1 MVCWIQ
7 PYCGIK
13 RCSLGA
19 DIQYMIISD
28 EQARLAAR
36 YARTHNGEPVA
47 TSAPDDVSSELIARA
62 TAAARSAPD
71 IRSERVE
78 DARVRLDTGELDAHD
93 VATKILSRIVS
104 DSLR

>member
-1 MVCWIQ
+1 M
-7 PYCGIK
+7 
-13 RCSLGA
+13 
-19 DIQYMIISD
+19 QYMIISD

-36 YARTHNGEPVA
+36 DARSHCEEYGA
-47 TSAPDDVSSELIARA
+47 TPAIDDVSSELIALA
-62 TAAARSAPD
+62 TATARSAPD

-78 DARVRLDTGELDAHD
+78 DAKIRLDTGELDARD